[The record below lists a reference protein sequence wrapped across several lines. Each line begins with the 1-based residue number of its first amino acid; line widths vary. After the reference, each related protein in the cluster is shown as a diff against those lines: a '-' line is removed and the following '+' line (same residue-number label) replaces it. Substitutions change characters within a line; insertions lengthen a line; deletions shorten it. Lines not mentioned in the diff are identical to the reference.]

1 MDLGGGT
8 NKSIAPAVRLTVSD
22 YLRAPLSCFLELSRE
37 AWYGVCLAK
46 FSSTVQDVDG
56 VY

>member
-1 MDLGGGT
+1 MVSLERTFHGV
-8 NKSIAPAVRLTVSD
+8 VRLTVSD